1 MYAIIVH
8 GGAGNIRSKDP
19 ERIEIGIKK
28 AVEAGLDV
36 LKKDGRSIDAVE
48 AAVKVLEDDPT
59 FNAGTGA
66 VLTFDG
72 EVEMDAAIAYG
83 PNLDFGAVAGVKNI
97 RHPISLAKKVMEKTD
112 HVLLAGN
119 GANDF
124 AKLMGFEPHDPTTQ
138 ERKKQWEKYR
148 KQFINGDYKDWPKLR
163 KLFQEHPEFL
173 HGTVGA
179 VAVDSHGETAAAT
192 STGGVFLK
200 FLGRVGDTPIPGA
213 GTYATPNG
221 AASSTGLGEGMMRV
235 LITKVAADFLRMGLD
250 APHAAEAVMNYLD
263 NTVGTEA
270 GIIMVD
276 RHGEIGFAHNTP
288 DMPYAYFKEGMAEIE
303 SNMR

>member
-1 MYAIIVH
+1 MYAIIIH
-8 GGAGNIRSKDP
+8 GGAGKVREKDP
-19 ERIEIGIKK
+19 QEVKSGMKS
-28 AVEAGLDV
+28 AVEAGV
-36 LKKDGRSIDAVE
+36 KILKNGGRALDAVE
-48 AAVKVLEDDPT
+48 AAVNVLEDDPL
-59 FNAGTGA
+59 FNAGTGS

-97 RHPISLAKKVMEKTD
+97 RHPISLARKVMEKTD

-124 AKLMGFEPHDPTTQ
+124 AKLMGFEHHDPITPK
-138 ERKKQWEKYR
+138 RKEQWEKYR

-200 FLGRVGDTPIPGA
+200 LLGRVGDTPIPGA
-213 GTYATPNG
+213 GTYATPFG

-235 LITKVAADFLRMGLD
+235 LITKVTADFLRMGLD
-250 APHAAEAVMNYLD
+250 ASHAAEAVMNYLD

-270 GIIMVD
+270 GIIVVD
-276 RHGEIGFAHNTP
+276 RHGEVGMAHNTS
-288 DMPYAYFKEGMAEIE
+288 DMPHAYFKEGMEEIKTF
-303 SNMR
+303 MR

>member
-8 GGAGNIRSKDP
+8 GGAGKIKEKDP
-19 ERIEIGIKK
+19 TEIENGMK
-28 AVEAGLDV
+28 AAVNAGVEV
-36 LKKDGRSIDAVE
+36 LKNGGRAIDAVE
-48 AAVKVLEDDPT
+48 AAVKVLEDNPI
-59 FNAGTGA
+59 FNAGTGS

-97 RHPISLAKKVMEKTD
+97 RHPITLAKKVMEKTD

-124 AKLMGFEPHDPTTQ
+124 AKLMGFEPHDPITAH
-138 ERKKQWEKYR
+138 RKKQWEKYR
-148 KQFINGDYKDWPKLR
+148 KEFMEGGYKNWPKLR

-179 VAVDSHGETAAAT
+179 VAVDSHGESAAST

-200 FLGRVGDTPIPGA
+200 LLGRVGDTPIPGA
-213 GTYATPNG
+213 GTYATPLG
-221 AASSTGLGEGMMRV
+221 AASSTGLGEGMMRI
-235 LITKVAADFLRMGLD
+235 LITKVAADFLKMGLD
-250 APHAAEAVMNYLD
+250 APHAAEAVMNHLD
-263 NTVGTEA
+263 NTLGTEA
-270 GIIMVD
+270 GIIIVD
-276 RHGEIGFAHNTP
+276 RHGEVGMAHNTP
-288 DMPYAYFKEGMAEIE
+288 DMPHAYFKEGMDDVKTA
-303 SNMR
+303 MR